1 VHSKT
6 DLGKWVSSQRS
17 ARRIKAKHL
26 TEKRIDLLDKLDF
39 LWSAWPEGWT
49 KPPPGGDTRKNRAIA
64 AKLVYPDLTVRE
76 ALRLGGFD
84 EEELNVIKDQKHTW
98 RTGEEIIKE
107 CFCPRLHYSMT
118 RVHFQL
124 YFIDI
129 VGYVYYKDK
138 VMKKIDTYEK
148 GRRTGARLQIEQ
160 LVNTLQGD
168 DEDRFEN
175 VFEDKS
181 NLLPEFL
188 EAAEERRLNGIV
200 ENRRCRSKK
209 KRSRNEQSEDD
220 GDVDDDNNIGHV
232 ENVTEEEGL
241 PMADDQFWR

>member
-1 VHSKT
+1 
-6 DLGKWVSSQRS
+6 
-17 ARRIKAKHL
+17 
-26 TEKRIDLLDKLDF
+26 
-39 LWSAWPEGWT
+39 
-49 KPPPGGDTRKNRAIA
+49 
-64 AKLVYPDLTVRE
+64 
-76 ALRLGGFD
+76 
-84 EEELNVIKDQKHTW
+84 
-98 RTGEEIIKE
+98 
-107 CFCPRLHYSMT
+107 
-118 RVHFQL
+118 
-124 YFIDI
+124 
-129 VGYVYYKDK
+129 
-138 VMKKIDTYEK
+138 MKKIDTYEK

-188 EAAEERRLNGIV
+188 EAVEERRLHGIV
-200 ENRRCRSKK
+200 ENQRCRSKK

-241 PMADDQFWR
+241 PMADDHYWR